1 MGKLRIASIGSSS
14 SGNAYIVSN
23 GKTRLL
29 LDVGLTAKRIKE
41 GLAECNL
48 TSDDIQGI
56 FVTHEHVDHVKSIRA
71 IAKACAGAK
80 VYTSRGTAGS
90 CDKFEHIRAEQL
102 EYMSAQDVVR
112 IGDLSIKAFALS
124 HDAAE
129 PLGFSFMEEG
139 EQLSVATDTGVV
151 TDEIDEE
158 GKHANTLVL
167 EANHEESILQMGD
180 YPYSLKRRILGEYG
194 HLSNVASGITI
205 ARALLARKC
214 VGRSDS
220 DQRIMLA
227 HLSSHNNTP
236 DTALLTVRNILD
248 ENELCQGSDFTIK
261 VAAKDSLTVL

>member
-158 GKHANTLVL
+158 VKHANTLVL

-205 ARALLARKC
+205 ARALLAR
-214 VGRSDS
+214 
-220 DQRIMLA
+220 
-227 HLSSHNNTP
+227 
-236 DTALLTVRNILD
+236 
-248 ENELCQGSDFTIK
+248 
-261 VAAKDSLTVL
+261 